1 MQIIHLTGNL
11 GRDPELRSTN
21 NDQVCSF
28 SVAVKQGFDRD
39 AKSEWF
45 RCSVWG
51 KRAETVNRYL
61 RKGVKVTVAGQLT
74 IGEYQGKPQ
83 YDVRV
88 IDVEWPHE
96 AQGQQQDR
104 HEEPRQGS
112 GGGGSCG
119 GGRDDLDDHVP
130 FISGDAS
137 MEWRAR

>member
-51 KRAETVNRYL
+51 KRAETVSRYL
-61 RKGVKVTVAGQLT
+61 RKGQKVTVAGHLT

-96 AQGQQQDR
+96 GQAERRDDA
-104 HEEPRQGS
+104 RQT
-112 GGGGSCG
+112 GGGSQSG
-119 GGRDDLDDHVP
+119 GNAHPHDLDDNVP
-130 FISGDAS
+130 
-137 MEWRAR
+137 W